1 MSNIEKGLP
10 KSKIVVIGD
19 NEKIEIKKLPL
30 GKYAQLMLALKNM
43 PTSVM
48 SELQAIDTTD
58 NDATIQTLFGLFGQ
72 AWGQILEIIS
82 IGSGIDADRLEND
95 EAIGLDGGVE
105 LLLAIYEVNNLDKV
119 IAQVK
124 NAINRSAKK

>member
-10 KSKIVVIGD
+10 KSKTVVIGD

-48 SELQAIDTTD
+48 TELQAIDTTN
-58 NDATIQTLFGLFGQ
+58 NDATIQALFGLFGQ

-82 IGSGIDADRLEND
+82 IGSGIDVDRLEND
-95 EAIGLDGGVE
+95 ESIGLDGGVE